1 MTLVLALILDAILGE
16 PKWLWDRIPHPAVLM
31 GRLVSFLDRE
41 LNEGPNRKRR
51 GIIAVVIMVLV
62 ASAIGNT
69 LAGMLG
75 APGEI
80 IVGAILLAQRSLVA
94 HVQDVANALRIST
107 GDARLAVAKIVS
119 RDTAGMEPPA
129 ITRSAIES
137 AAENLS
143 DGVIAPAFWFL
154 RNK

>member
-1 MTLVLALILDAILGE
+1 MILVLALILDAILGE

-31 GRLVSFLDRE
+31 GRLVAFLDRE

-69 LAGMLG
+69 VAGMLG

-129 ITRSAIES
+129 IARSAIES

-143 DGVIAPAFWFL
+143 DGVIAPAF
-154 RNK
+154 